1 MKPESLDGM
10 LVAARTRV
18 ENALDRYLPHADAAP
33 ERLHQAM
40 RYAVL
45 NGGKRVRAALV
56 YMTGYAVSAPDQRL
70 DVPAVAIELIHGYSL
85 VHDDLPA
92 MDDDALRRGQP
103 TCHIAFDEA
112 TALLAGDALQTYA
125 FELLV
130 DAPELTAVNGPALAM
145 VATLARASGPSG
157 MAGGQAIDL
166 AAVGQQLTLAELENM
181 HAHKTGALIR
191 AAVRIGALASSAVTS
206 AELDALDS
214 FASSIGLAFQI
225 QDDILDVVGDTHVL
239 GKQQGAD
246 EALGKP
252 TYPSIVGLDEARNMA
267 AQQHLSALAAIANL
281 DERAN
286 PLRWLSKYIVSRSH

>member
-1 MKPESLDGM
+1 MKPESLDGV
-10 LVAARTRV
+10 LVAAQTRV
-18 ENALDRYLPHADAAP
+18 ENALDRYLPPADAAP
-33 ERLHQAM
+33 ARLHQAM

-70 DVPAVAIELIHGYSL
+70 DVPAVAVELIHGYSL

-130 DAPELTAVNGPALAM
+130 DAPELSAANGPALAM

-191 AAVRIGALASSAVTS
+191 AAVRMGALASSVVTL
-206 AELDALDS
+206 AELDALDH

-267 AQQHLSALAAIANL
+267 TQQHLSALGAIASL

-286 PLRWLSKYIVSRSH
+286 PLRWLSEYIVSRSH

>member
-18 ENALDRYLPHADAAP
+18 ENALDRYLPPADAAP
-33 ERLHQAM
+33 ARLHQAM

-70 DVPAVAIELIHGYSL
+70 DVPAVAVELIHGYSL

-286 PLRWLSKYIVSRSH
+286 PLRWLSEYIVSRSH